1 MTKSVD
7 VHVKTVYQFVNS
19 FSQYFV
25 KTLLFSSFTELLCP
39 WYGAYLQVL
48 SDALLSIVSLCI
60 VSLFYCGG
68 MCNKLLNKNEKYSH
82 LS

>member
-7 VHVKTVYQFVNS
+7 VPIKTVYQFTGLNYFVNS

-25 KTLLFSSFTELLCP
+25 KTLLFSSFIELLCP

-48 SDALLSIVSLCI
+48 SDALLSIVSLC
-60 VSLFYCGG
+60 L
-68 MCNKLLNKNEKYSH
+68 KLMYLLWRNV
-82 LS
+82 